1 MTTANWNGTALA
13 LACGLLTSVAAQAQP
28 DTQPANGSP
37 VAADAQPAAASAP
50 ASDAPAPPAPATAAP
65 PAAPATANSA
75 ADALKK
81 QAGDVDQAT
90 LLKDTLTK
98 TERQYSLLRAGRVA
112 ANYDFNY
119 SYVGTESID
128 VGFTQGTG
136 DIDLFR
142 IETTRAHT
150 ITNTLSVDYGLL
162 DNLTLSGTF
171 PFVSKFTQS
180 TEFSG
185 VTFGI
190 GDLTLGARYQPF
202 VQTTGPTFTV
212 TGNLSLPTGR
222 SPFDEIIGQ
231 NTSTGSGYASGTL
244 GINASQVFDPVA
256 LFGSLNFTAGKSVD
270 HLHQYNKTDGSTLT
284 GLRPGKGIG
293 FGAGFTY
300 ALSYNVSTSVSFQ
313 ENVTT
318 SSTISVVDST
328 NTPQAPRSTTMQVAA
343 LLNFGLGIRL
353 NPKTTVNL
361 TAGIGMTADSPNF
374 SLGLNLPLTFSLF

>member
-1 MTTANWNGTALA
+1 MKMTTANWNGTVLA
-13 LACGLLTSVAAQAQP
+13 LACGLLTSIAAQAQP
-28 DTQPANGSP
+28 DTQPATGSP
-37 VAADAQPAAASAP
+37 AAADAPAAAASAAP
-50 ASDAPAPPAPATAAP
+50 EPVPAPAPSTS
-65 PAAPATANSA
+65 SA

-119 SYVGTESID
+119 SYVGSESID
-128 VGFTQGTG
+128 VGFTQGTS

-142 IETTRAHT
+142 IENTRAHT
-150 ITNTLSVDYGLL
+150 LTNTLSVDYGLM
-162 DNLTLSGTF
+162 DNLTVSGTF
-171 PFVSKFTQS
+171 PFVSKFTQG
-180 TEFSG
+180 TQFSG

-190 GDLTLGARYQPF
+190 GDLVLGARYQPF
-202 VQTTGPTFTV
+202 VQTAGPNFTL

-244 GINASQVFDPVA
+244 GLNASQVFDPVA
-256 LFGSLNFTAGKSVD
+256 LFGSLSFTVGMSVD
-270 HLHQYNKTDGSTLT
+270 HLHQYNPTDGSTLT
-284 GLRPGKGIG
+284 GIRPGKGIG

-328 NTPQAPRSTTMQVAA
+328 NTPQTPRATTMQVAA

-353 NPKTTVNL
+353 SPKTTINL
-361 TAGIGMTADSPNF
+361 TAGIGMTTDSPNF
-374 SLGLNLPLTFSLF
+374 SLGLDLPLTFSLF

>member
-1 MTTANWNGTALA
+1 MTMTTANWNGTVLA

-28 DTQPANGSP
+28 DTQPGTGSP
-37 VAADAQPAAASAP
+37 AAADA
-50 ASDAPAPPAPATAAP
+50 
-65 PAAPATANSA
+65 PAAPASAGAVAEPAPAPTTGSA

-112 ANYDFNY
+112 TNYDLNY
-119 SYVGTESID
+119 SYVGSESID
-128 VGFTQGTG
+128 VGFTSTG
-136 DIDLFR
+136 AIDLFK

-202 VQTTGPTFTV
+202 VQAAGPTFTI
-212 TGNLSLPTGR
+212 TGNLSLPTGS
-222 SPFDEIIGQ
+222 SPFDQIIGQ
-231 NTSTGSGYASGTL
+231 NTSTGSGFASGTL

-256 LFGSLNFTAGKSVD
+256 LFGSLSFTASKSVD
-270 HLHQYNKTDGSTLT
+270 HLHQFNTVDQSTLT
-284 GLRPGKGIG
+284 GIRPGKGIG

-318 SSTISVVDST
+318 SSTISVVNSS
-328 NTPQAPRSTTMQVAA
+328 NVPQTPRATAMQVAA

-361 TAGIGMTADSPNF
+361 TAGIGMTTDSPNF

>member
-1 MTTANWNGTALA
+1 MTMTTAIRQAQAAALA
-13 LACGLLTSVAAQAQP
+13 TGLLLASVAACAQP
-28 DTQPANGSP
+28 DTQPDG
-37 VAADAQPAAASAP
+37 
-50 ASDAPAPPAPATAAP
+50 PAPAAPTTPGDAAATSGPTP
-65 PAAPATANSA
+65 PTVAPTGTA

-90 LLKDTLTK
+90 LLRDTLTK

-119 SYVGTESID
+119 SYEGTEAIE
-128 VGFTQGTG
+128 VGFAQGTG

-150 ITNTLSVDYGLL
+150 ITNTLSLDYGLM
-162 DNLTLSGTF
+162 DNLTLTGTF
-171 PFVSKFTQS
+171 PFVSKFTQN
-180 TEFSG
+180 TKFSG
-185 VTFGI
+185 VSYGI
-190 GDLTLGARYQPF
+190 GDLQLGARYQPF
-202 VQTTGPTFTV
+202 VQTTGPTFTI

-222 SPFDEIIGQ
+222 SPFDQIIGQ
-231 NTSTGSGYASGTL
+231 NTATGSGYAMGTL
-244 GINASQVFDPVA
+244 GLNASQVFDPVA
-256 LFGSLNFTAGKSVD
+256 LFGSLSLTAGKSVD
-270 HLHQYNKTDGSTLT
+270 HLHQKNDVDGSTLT
-284 GLRPGKGIG
+284 GIRPGKGIG

-318 SSTISVVDST
+318 SSKISVVDAT
-328 NTPQAPRSTTMQVAA
+328 NTPQKPRSTTMQVAA

-361 TAGIGMTADSPNF
+361 TAGIGMTTDSPDF